1 MSVSTVNRA
10 AIRREL
16 SLRRVVDLVAE
27 RGGVARTPTLLEAG
41 VSRHELSSALNSGAV
56 LRVRRGWVAL
66 PGADMYLVAAART
79 GVVLTCVTQAQRLG
93 LWVMDASRPHVA
105 AGSHSGRLPTE
116 KATVH
121 WARPAVPRHPDSL
134 VDPVENV
141 LITVASCRPFEE
153 ALVVWESA
161 FNKRLVSKK
170 SMSRLPLSGAAARIC
185 EVATPFS
192 DSGLE
197 TFVLVRLRWLP
208 IAVVPQVWIEGHAV
222 DFLIG
227 ERLILQVDGGHHV
240 GSQRTSD
247 IQHDATLMLLGY
259 HVIRVGYDQVV
270 NTWPEVQQILL
281 RAIAQGL
288 HLAP

>member
-1 MSVSTVNRA
+1 MSMTTADRA

-16 SLRRVVDLVAE
+16 SLRRVVDLVAD
-27 RGGVARTPTLLEAG
+27 RGGVARTPTLLQSG
-41 VSRHELSSALNSGAV
+41 VSRYDVDSALESGS
-56 LRVRRGWVAL
+56 LIRVRRRWIAL
-66 PGADMYLVAAART
+66 PGADAYLVAAARS

-93 LWVMDASRPHVA
+93 LWVMDASTPHVA
-105 AGSHSGRLPTE
+105 AGSHSGRLPTV
-116 KATVH
+116 KAVVH
-121 WARPAVPRHPDSL
+121 WARPAVPRHPDAL

-141 LITVASCRPFEE
+141 LIAVASCRPFEE
-153 ALVVWESA
+153 ALAVWESA

-170 SMSRLPLSGAAARIC
+170 RMYRLPLPGAAGRIC
-185 EVATPFS
+185 DVATPFS

-208 IAVVPQVWIEGHAV
+208 ISVVPQVWIEGHPV

-227 ERLILQVDGGHHV
+227 DRLILQVDGGFHV

-247 IQHDATLMLLGY
+247 IGHDAKLMLLGF

-270 NTWPEVQQILL
+270 NAWPDVQQILL
-281 RAIAQGL
+281 GAIAQGL